1 MAAAENTSFVTI
13 GVLCPD
19 GSAVQRLETILGP
32 LRAKSRGAARRL
44 LCHPSEQA
52 VVAVALL
59 AGSASPPKWVARPDG
74 SLCVLDGCVFEI
86 DAAGA
91 N

>member
-44 LCHPSEQA
+44 T
-52 VVAVALL
+52 LL
-59 AGSASPPKWVARPDG
+59 AIHTKASAFVWDAVGGRLTLLRDRAGVVR
-74 SLCVLDGCVFEI
+74 LYHAEI
-86 DAAGA
+86 GGA
-91 N
+91 LF